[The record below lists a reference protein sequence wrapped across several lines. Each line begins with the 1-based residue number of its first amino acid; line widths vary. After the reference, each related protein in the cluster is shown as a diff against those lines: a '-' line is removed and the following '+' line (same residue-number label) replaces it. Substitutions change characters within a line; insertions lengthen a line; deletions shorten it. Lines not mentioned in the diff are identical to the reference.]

1 MAIKDIAHY
10 QTILRIRKRQEDI
23 KAQAL
28 ASARRQVHAARRERA
43 GIAEEQMR
51 ALHAAQAIAQ
61 GRFDAD
67 EVRRYYQYERHLARL
82 GDARDADIRHL
93 ESIAEEKRAELE
105 ASAKTRRVMER
116 LVERRASA
124 NLQYQRK
131 MEQAALDEAATT
143 RAALRQSL
151 VAAHRAQPKDRRQP

>member
-10 QTILRIRKRQEDI
+10 ETILRIRKRQEDI

-43 GIAEEQMR
+43 RIAEEQMR

-82 GDARDADIRHL
+82 GDARDADIRQL
-93 ESIAEEKRAELE
+93 ENIAEEKRVELE
-105 ASAKTRRVMER
+105 TSAKTRRVMER

-124 NLQYQRK
+124 NLLYRRK

-143 RAALRQSL
+143 RAALRQSS
-151 VAAHRAQPKDRRQP
+151 AARTAQPKDRRQP

>member
-1 MAIKDIAHY
+1 
-10 QTILRIRKRQEDI
+10 
-23 KAQAL
+23 
-28 ASARRQVHAARRERA
+28 
-43 GIAEEQMR
+43 MR